1 MKQSVSGTKVEKKER
16 EEIKLY
22 GKWSFSGIEVQD
34 PGLQR
39 YISLKPMYI
48 PHSGGRHEHVQ
59 FKKSEVN
66 IVERLVTHLM
76 RPGRS
81 GGKKARAIRTV
92 KNAFEIISLK
102 TGKNPIEVLIRALE
116 NSAPCEDTTRISYGG
131 IIYHVAV
138 DVSPQRRIDLALR
151 FLVEGAS
158 KASFSSPKTFDECL
172 AEEIILAASRDS
184 RSYAVSKRD
193 EMERIALSSR

>member
-1 MKQSVSGTKVEKKER
+1 MNGAKVEKKER
-16 EEIKLY
+16 EEAKLF
-22 GKWSFSGIEVQD
+22 GKWSFSEIKVQD
-34 PGLQR
+34 LGLEK
-39 YISLKPMYI
+39 YISLEPGTYI

-102 TGKNPIEVLIRALE
+102 TGKNPIEVLVRALE
-116 NSAPCEDTTRISYGG
+116 NAAPCEDTTRISYGG

-151 FLVEGAS
+151 FLTEGAK
-158 KASFSSPKTFDECL
+158 KATFGNPKTFDECL

-193 EMERIALSSR
+193 EMERVALSSR

>member
-1 MKQSVSGTKVEKKER
+1 MNGAKAEKKER
-16 EEIKLY
+16 EEAKLS

-39 YISLKPMYI
+39 YISLKPTYI
-48 PHSGGRHEHVQ
+48 THSGGRHEHVQ
-59 FKKSEVN
+59 FKKSEIN
-66 IVERLVTHLM
+66 IVERLITHLM

-102 TGKNPIEVLIRALE
+102 TGKNPIEVLVRALE
-116 NSAPCEDTTRISYGG
+116 NAAPCEDTTRISYGG

-151 FLVEGAS
+151 FLTEGAK
-158 KASFSSPKTFDECL
+158 KATFGNPKTFDECL

-193 EMERIALSSR
+193 EMERVALSSR

>member
-1 MKQSVSGTKVEKKER
+1 
-16 EEIKLY
+16 
-22 GKWSFSGIEVQD
+22 
-34 PGLQR
+34 
-39 YISLKPMYI
+39 
-48 PHSGGRHEHVQ
+48 
-59 FKKSEVN
+59 
-66 IVERLVTHLM
+66 M

-102 TGKNPIEVLIRALE
+102 TGKNPIEVLVRALE
-116 NSAPCEDTTRISYGG
+116 NAAPCEDTTRISYGG

-151 FLVEGAS
+151 FLTEGAK
-158 KASFSSPKTFDECL
+158 KATFGNPKTFDECL

-193 EMERIALSSR
+193 EMERVALSSR